1 MQNGKKRPETCHVFS
16 LNYLHFFENPDCP
29 DSGSKR
35 LKKGP
40 FSSTPTGI
48 TGCSMPHYHRLWCA
62 PREASCWTLPPHKN
76 AYSVIL
82 CHPSVWMNPSHMSGQ
97 KKRYS
102 DKKRLTT
109 VLNSN
114 TPADVLHMFLQLIC
128 RMTGPNKTQP
138 WPRSAPRVL
147 PPWSSHAHGNHS
159 LWPGPA
165 GV

>member
-1 MQNGKKRPETCHVFS
+1 MQNGKKLPENCHVFP
-16 LNYLHFFENPDCP
+16 LNYLHFLRTLIVQILAAKDW
-29 DSGSKR
+29 
-35 LKKGP
+35 KKA

-76 AYSVIL
+76 ACSVIL